1 MILKIDY
8 KYRNQI
14 NTNQEGSVLIE
25 GVPQHSDV
33 VDEISRL
40 FEGNTFGL
48 KILSDK
54 DFFDFINFS
63 NTSKPLLVIVR
74 GSGIVTDKV
83 IERLE
88 NLSFR
93 KDLKVV
99 YLSYLTKLKIKKR
112 LNLSVFF
119 IIIRGID
126 KKLNQQ

>member
-1 MILKIDY
+1 M
-8 KYRNQI
+8 
-14 NTNQEGSVLIE
+14 LIE
-25 GVPQHSDV
+25 DVPQHSDV

-40 FEGNTFGL
+40 FVGSTFGL

-54 DFFDFINFS
+54 DFLDFINFS

-99 YLSYLTKLKIKKR
+99 YLSY
-112 LNLSVFF
+112 
-119 IIIRGID
+119 
-126 KKLNQQ
+126 

>member
-1 MILKIDY
+1 MILRIDY

-25 GVPQHSDV
+25 DVPQYSDV
-33 VDEISRL
+33 VDEISRI

-99 YLSYLTKLKIKKR
+99 YLSH
-112 LNLSVFF
+112 
-119 IIIRGID
+119 
-126 KKLNQQ
+126 

>member
-1 MILKIDY
+1 MILRIDY

-25 GVPQHSDV
+25 DVPQHSDV

-48 KILSDK
+48 KSLSNK

-99 YLSYLTKLKIKKR
+99 YLSH
-112 LNLSVFF
+112 
-119 IIIRGID
+119 
-126 KKLNQQ
+126 

>member
-1 MILKIDY
+1 M
-8 KYRNQI
+8 
-14 NTNQEGSVLIE
+14 LIE
-25 GVPQHSDV
+25 DVPQHSDV

-40 FEGNTFGL
+40 FEGSTFGL
-48 KILSDK
+48 K
-54 DFFDFINFS
+54 NFS

-99 YLSYLTKLKIKKR
+99 YLSY
-112 LNLSVFF
+112 
-119 IIIRGID
+119 
-126 KKLNQQ
+126 

>member
-1 MILKIDY
+1 MILRIDY

-25 GVPQHSDV
+25 DVPQHSDV

-40 FEGNTFGL
+40 FEGSTFGL

-63 NTSKPLLVIVR
+63 NTSKPLLLIVR

-99 YLSYLTKLKIKKR
+99 YLSY
-112 LNLSVFF
+112 
-119 IIIRGID
+119 
-126 KKLNQQ
+126 

>member
-1 MILKIDY
+1 MILRIDY

-14 NTNQEGSVLIE
+14 NTNQEGSVFIE
-25 GVPQHSDV
+25 DVPQYSDV

-40 FEGNTFGL
+40 FEGSTFGL

-74 GSGIVTDKV
+74 GSGIVSDKV

-99 YLSYLTKLKIKKR
+99 YLSH
-112 LNLSVFF
+112 
-119 IIIRGID
+119 
-126 KKLNQQ
+126 

>member
-1 MILKIDY
+1 LILRIDY

-14 NTNQEGSVLIE
+14 NTNQDGSVLIE
-25 GVPQHSDV
+25 DVPQHSDV

-74 GSGIVTDKV
+74 GSGIVTDRV
-83 IERLE
+83 TERLE

-99 YLSYLTKLKIKKR
+99 YLSY
-112 LNLSVFF
+112 
-119 IIIRGID
+119 
-126 KKLNQQ
+126 

>member
-1 MILKIDY
+1 MILRIDY
-8 KYRNQI
+8 KYRSQI

-25 GVPQHSDV
+25 DVPQYSDV

-48 KILSDK
+48 KILNDK

-99 YLSYLTKLKIKKR
+99 YLSH
-112 LNLSVFF
+112 
-119 IIIRGID
+119 
-126 KKLNQQ
+126 

>member
-1 MILKIDY
+1 MILRIDY

-25 GVPQHSDV
+25 DVPQYSDV

-40 FEGNTFGL
+40 FEGSTFGL

-54 DFFDFINFS
+54 NFFDFINFS

-99 YLSYLTKLKIKKR
+99 YLSH
-112 LNLSVFF
+112 
-119 IIIRGID
+119 
-126 KKLNQQ
+126 

>member
-1 MILKIDY
+1 MILRIDY

-25 GVPQHSDV
+25 DVPQYSDV

-40 FEGNTFGL
+40 FEGSTFGL

-99 YLSYLTKLKIKKR
+99 YLSY
-112 LNLSVFF
+112 
-119 IIIRGID
+119 
-126 KKLNQQ
+126 

>member
-1 MILKIDY
+1 MILRIDY

-25 GVPQHSDV
+25 DVPQYSDV

-99 YLSYLTKLKIKKR
+99 YLSY
-112 LNLSVFF
+112 
-119 IIIRGID
+119 
-126 KKLNQQ
+126 

>member
-1 MILKIDY
+1 MILRIDY

-25 GVPQHSDV
+25 DVPQHSDV
-33 VDEISRL
+33 VDEISRI

-74 GSGIVTDKV
+74 GYGIVTDKV

-99 YLSYLTKLKIKKR
+99 YLSY
-112 LNLSVFF
+112 
-119 IIIRGID
+119 
-126 KKLNQQ
+126 

>member
-1 MILKIDY
+1 MILRIDY

-25 GVPQHSDV
+25 DVPQYSDV
-33 VDEISRL
+33 VDEISRI

-74 GSGIVTDKV
+74 GSGIVTDKI

-93 KDLKVV
+93 KDLKVI
-99 YLSYLTKLKIKKR
+99 YLSH
-112 LNLSVFF
+112 
-119 IIIRGID
+119 
-126 KKLNQQ
+126 

>member
-1 MILKIDY
+1 MILRIDY

-25 GVPQHSDV
+25 DVPQHSDV
-33 VDEISRL
+33 VDEISRI

-99 YLSYLTKLKIKKR
+99 YLSY
-112 LNLSVFF
+112 
-119 IIIRGID
+119 
-126 KKLNQQ
+126 

>member
-1 MILKIDY
+1 MILRIDY

-25 GVPQHSDV
+25 DVPQYSDV

-40 FEGNTFGL
+40 FEGSTFGL

-63 NTSKPLLVIVR
+63 NTSNPLLVIVR

-99 YLSYLTKLKIKKR
+99 YLSH
-112 LNLSVFF
+112 
-119 IIIRGID
+119 
-126 KKLNQQ
+126 

>member
-1 MILKIDY
+1 MILRIDY

-25 GVPQHSDV
+25 DVPQYSDV
-33 VDEISRL
+33 VDEISRI

-99 YLSYLTKLKIKKR
+99 HLSH
-112 LNLSVFF
+112 
-119 IIIRGID
+119 
-126 KKLNQQ
+126 

>member
-1 MILKIDY
+1 LVLKIDY

-14 NTNQEGSVLIE
+14 NANQDGSVLIE
-25 GVPQHSDV
+25 SVPQHSDV
-33 VDEISRL
+33 VDEINRL

-83 IERLE
+83 IKRLE

-99 YLSYLTKLKIKKR
+99 YLSH
-112 LNLSVFF
+112 
-119 IIIRGID
+119 
-126 KKLNQQ
+126 

>member
-1 MILKIDY
+1 LILRIDY

-25 GVPQHSDV
+25 DVPQYSDV

-63 NTSKPLLVIVR
+63 NTSKPLLVIVK

-99 YLSYLTKLKIKKR
+99 YLSH
-112 LNLSVFF
+112 
-119 IIIRGID
+119 
-126 KKLNQQ
+126 

>member
-1 MILKIDY
+1 MILRIDY

-25 GVPQHSDV
+25 DVPQYSDV
-33 VDEISRL
+33 VDEIGRL
-40 FEGNTFGL
+40 FEGSTFGL

-74 GSGIVTDKV
+74 GSGIVSDKV

-93 KDLKVV
+93 NDLKVV
-99 YLSYLTKLKIKKR
+99 YLSH
-112 LNLSVFF
+112 
-119 IIIRGID
+119 
-126 KKLNQQ
+126 

>member
-1 MILKIDY
+1 MILRIDY

-14 NTNQEGSVLIE
+14 STNQEGSVLIE
-25 GVPQHSDV
+25 DIPQHSDV
-33 VDEISRL
+33 VDKISRI
-40 FEGNTFGL
+40 FEESTFGL

-93 KDLKVV
+93 RDLKVV
-99 YLSYLTKLKIKKR
+99 YLSY
-112 LNLSVFF
+112 
-119 IIIRGID
+119 
-126 KKLNQQ
+126 

>member
-1 MILKIDY
+1 M
-8 KYRNQI
+8 
-14 NTNQEGSVLIE
+14 LIE
-25 GVPQHSDV
+25 DVPQYSDV
-33 VDEISRL
+33 VDEIGRI

-99 YLSYLTKLKIKKR
+99 YLSH
-112 LNLSVFF
+112 
-119 IIIRGID
+119 
-126 KKLNQQ
+126 

>member
-1 MILKIDY
+1 MILRIDY

-25 GVPQHSDV
+25 DVPQHSDV

-40 FEGNTFGL
+40 FEGSTFGL

-74 GSGIVTDKV
+74 GSGIITDKV

-99 YLSYLTKLKIKKR
+99 YLSY
-112 LNLSVFF
+112 
-119 IIIRGID
+119 
-126 KKLNQQ
+126 

>member
-1 MILKIDY
+1 MILRIDY

-25 GVPQHSDV
+25 DVPQHSDV

-99 YLSYLTKLKIKKR
+99 YLSH
-112 LNLSVFF
+112 
-119 IIIRGID
+119 
-126 KKLNQQ
+126 

>member
-1 MILKIDY
+1 M
-8 KYRNQI
+8 
-14 NTNQEGSVLIE
+14 LIE
-25 GVPQHSDV
+25 DVPQYSDV

-63 NTSKPLLVIVR
+63 NTSKPLFVIVR

-99 YLSYLTKLKIKKR
+99 YLSH
-112 LNLSVFF
+112 
-119 IIIRGID
+119 
-126 KKLNQQ
+126 

>member
-14 NTNQEGSVLIE
+14 NTNQEGSVLID
-25 GVPQHSDV
+25 GVPQHSDF

-99 YLSYLTKLKIKKR
+99 YLSY
-112 LNLSVFF
+112 
-119 IIIRGID
+119 
-126 KKLNQQ
+126 

>member
-1 MILKIDY
+1 MILRIDY
-8 KYRNQI
+8 KYRSQI

-25 GVPQHSDV
+25 DVPQYSDV

-99 YLSYLTKLKIKKR
+99 YLSH
-112 LNLSVFF
+112 
-119 IIIRGID
+119 
-126 KKLNQQ
+126 

>member
-1 MILKIDY
+1 LILRIDY

-25 GVPQHSDV
+25 DVPQYSDV
-33 VDEISRL
+33 VDEIGRL
-40 FEGNTFGL
+40 FEGSTFGL

-99 YLSYLTKLKIKKR
+99 YLSH
-112 LNLSVFF
+112 
-119 IIIRGID
+119 
-126 KKLNQQ
+126 

>member
-25 GVPQHSDV
+25 GVPQYSDV

-74 GSGIVTDKV
+74 GSGIATDKV

-99 YLSYLTKLKIKKR
+99 YLSY
-112 LNLSVFF
+112 
-119 IIIRGID
+119 
-126 KKLNQQ
+126 

>member
-1 MILKIDY
+1 MIFKVDY
-8 KYRNQI
+8 KYRKQI
-14 NTNQEGSVLIE
+14 STNQEGSVLIE
-25 GVPQHSDV
+25 GVPKYSDV

-74 GSGIVTDKV
+74 GSGIVTDKI

-99 YLSYLTKLKIKKR
+99 YLSHESI
-112 LNLSVFF
+112 
-119 IIIRGID
+119 
-126 KKLNQQ
+126 

>member
-25 GVPQHSDV
+25 GVPQHSDA

-99 YLSYLTKLKIKKR
+99 YLSY
-112 LNLSVFF
+112 
-119 IIIRGID
+119 
-126 KKLNQQ
+126 

>member
-1 MILKIDY
+1 M
-8 KYRNQI
+8 
-14 NTNQEGSVLIE
+14 LIE
-25 GVPQHSDV
+25 DVPQHSDV

-40 FEGNTFGL
+40 FEGSTFGL

-54 DFFDFINFS
+54 DFLDFINFS

-99 YLSYLTKLKIKKR
+99 YLSY
-112 LNLSVFF
+112 
-119 IIIRGID
+119 
-126 KKLNQQ
+126 

>member
-1 MILKIDY
+1 MILRIDY

-14 NTNQEGSVLIE
+14 STNQEGSVLIE
-25 GVPQHSDV
+25 DIPQHSDV
-33 VDEISRL
+33 VDEISRI
-40 FEGNTFGL
+40 FEGSTFGL

-99 YLSYLTKLKIKKR
+99 YLSH
-112 LNLSVFF
+112 
-119 IIIRGID
+119 
-126 KKLNQQ
+126 

>member
-1 MILKIDY
+1 MILRIDY
-8 KYRNQI
+8 KYKNQI

-25 GVPQHSDV
+25 DVPQHSDV

-99 YLSYLTKLKIKKR
+99 YLSY
-112 LNLSVFF
+112 
-119 IIIRGID
+119 
-126 KKLNQQ
+126 

>member
-1 MILKIDY
+1 MVLKIDY

-25 GVPQHSDV
+25 DVPQHSDV

-74 GSGIVTDKV
+74 GSAIVTDKV

-99 YLSYLTKLKIKKR
+99 YLSH
-112 LNLSVFF
+112 
-119 IIIRGID
+119 
-126 KKLNQQ
+126 

>member
-1 MILKIDY
+1 MILRIDY

-25 GVPQHSDV
+25 DVPQHSDV

-74 GSGIVTDKV
+74 GSGIVTAKV

-99 YLSYLTKLKIKKR
+99 YLSY
-112 LNLSVFF
+112 
-119 IIIRGID
+119 
-126 KKLNQQ
+126 

>member
-1 MILKIDY
+1 MILRIYY

-25 GVPQHSDV
+25 DVPQHSDV

-40 FEGNTFGL
+40 FEGSTFGL

-54 DFFDFINFS
+54 YFFDFINFS

-99 YLSYLTKLKIKKR
+99 YLSY
-112 LNLSVFF
+112 
-119 IIIRGID
+119 
-126 KKLNQQ
+126 

>member
-1 MILKIDY
+1 MILRIDY

-25 GVPQHSDV
+25 DVPQHSDV

-74 GSGIVTDKV
+74 ESGIVTDKV

-99 YLSYLTKLKIKKR
+99 YLSY
-112 LNLSVFF
+112 
-119 IIIRGID
+119 
-126 KKLNQQ
+126 

>member
-1 MILKIDY
+1 MILRIDY

-14 NTNQEGSVLIE
+14 STNQEGSVLIE
-25 GVPQHSDV
+25 DIPQHSDV
-33 VDEISRL
+33 VDEISRI
-40 FEGNTFGL
+40 FEESTFGL

-99 YLSYLTKLKIKKR
+99 YLSY
-112 LNLSVFF
+112 
-119 IIIRGID
+119 
-126 KKLNQQ
+126 